1 MYFPSS
7 FIISYRHPCVI
18 GQLGYS
24 RVHCFL
30 LLLPPWSFWV
40 FSRPQCYL
48 AFPWWTPPFSRF
60 HSWQVELV
68 QGVWQGMWQV
78 QDWLRFVSK
87 VTWVLWDV
95 TSHLTRSHG
104 PLPVTSKSQPKP
116 WLECT
121 SMALRMWMPLR
132 SYDDHTLLPPPRTP
146 QAMLISSNHTQPG
159 PMGSPSCIQAMART
173 LVGMHPHSL
182 GDVNTFQDHMA
193 IMWQLHNLAPL
204 RCYVL

>member
-40 FSRPQCYL
+40 FSRPPVL
-48 AFPWWTPPFSRF
+48 SGFPLVNSPFSRF

-104 PLPVTSKSQPKP
+104 PLPVHPKSQPKP

-121 SMALRMWMPLR
+121 SMAWGCGCLLR
-132 SYDDHTLLPPPRTP
+132 SYDDHTLLPLLGPTSY
-146 QAMLISSNHTQPG
+146 AVSSNHTQPG
-159 PMGSPSCIQAMART
+159 PMGSPVASKAMART
-173 LVGMHPHSL
+173 LVGMHPTAL
-182 GDVNTFQDHMA
+182 G
-193 IMWQLHNLAPL
+193 MWTPSKITWPSCDNCTILHTQ
-204 RCYVL
+204 VLCL